1 MRPAARRSFPES
13 WGPGAARPTRVG
25 SAGRE
30 SARLPHAGGPGCLYH
45 LKGEQSTRISISDQS
60 PARGRQRSSVRSPA
74 TLVAPVIELLFLL
87 LPIAAASGWWAA
99 RRGVPARR
107 SRRNPP
113 HPAFLRGLNYLV
125 EEQPD
130 QAIDMFLE
138 LVEVDGET
146 VETHLA
152 LGSLFRRR
160 GEVDRA
166 IRIHQNLIAR
176 KNLAAEQ
183 RGDALFELGQ
193 DYMRA
198 GLLDRAECLFQEL
211 VGLGLHR
218 QRALQ
223 SLREIYEQERD
234 WARCLE
240 VAELLEPTS
249 DPSIKVAIGQYHC
262 ELAEDARRCGDAA
275 RAMTQLSLARG
286 ADPDCVRA
294 TMLEGRAA
302 LEDGDPE
309 HALALF
315 MHVAEQ
321 RASYVPEILSELID
335 ALRRLGRED
344 VSTVLEDLAQR
355 HSSPALTLSLCD
367 VVAHSRG
374 KEAAMELL
382 TRYLSRHADLAALE
396 RLLELQALESQ
407 GQGSRGERTRVALD
421 VTRHLLARQAVYRC
435 DHCGFEARSLH
446 WQCPSCRCWGCVVPV
461 QPEPI
466 VGEEVLRER
475 RLA

>member
-1 MRPAARRSFPES
+1 M
-13 WGPGAARPTRVG
+13 
-25 SAGRE
+25 
-30 SARLPHAGGPGCLYH
+30 
-45 LKGEQSTRISISDQS
+45 
-60 PARGRQRSSVRSPA
+60 
-74 TLVAPVIELLFLL
+74 IELLFLL
-87 LPIAAASGWWAA
+87 LPVAAASGWWMA
-99 RRGVPARR
+99 RRGLPRR
-107 SRRNPP
+107 RHRGSPP

-130 QAIDMFLE
+130 KAIDMFLE
-138 LVEVDGET
+138 LVEVDSET

-176 KNLAAEQ
+176 KNLSAEQ

-193 DYMRA
+193 DYMSA

-211 VGLGLHR
+211 VDLGLHHE
-218 QRALQ
+218 RALR

-234 WARCLE
+234 WTRCLE
-240 VAELLEPTS
+240 VAEQLEAIGDQPMS
-249 DPSIKVAIGQYHC
+249 VAIAQYHC
-262 ELAEDARRCGDAA
+262 ELAEEARRTGDASRA
-275 RAMTQLSLARG
+275 RAQLTLARQ

-309 HALALF
+309 TALGLF

-321 RASYVPEILSELID
+321 RASYVPEILPALID
-335 ALRRLGRED
+335 ALRQLGRHD
-344 VSTVLEDLAQR
+344 VPAVLEELARR
-355 HSSPALTLSLCD
+355 HSSPPLILSLSD
-367 VVAHSRG
+367 VVAQSRG
-374 KEAAMELL
+374 REAAMDLL
-382 TRYLSRHADLAALE
+382 TQYLSRHADLAALE
-396 RLLELQALESQ
+396 RLLELQAE
-407 GQGSRGERTRVALD
+407 GRPETDGAARYRAGVALE
-421 VTRHLLARQAVYRC
+421 VTRHLLARQPVYQC

-466 VGEEVLRER
+466 IGDEVLHER

>member
-1 MRPAARRSFPES
+1 M
-13 WGPGAARPTRVG
+13 
-25 SAGRE
+25 
-30 SARLPHAGGPGCLYH
+30 
-45 LKGEQSTRISISDQS
+45 
-60 PARGRQRSSVRSPA
+60 
-74 TLVAPVIELLFLL
+74 IELLFLL
-87 LPIAAASGWWAA
+87 LPIAAASGWW
-99 RRGVPARR
+99 VARR
-107 SRRNPP
+107 SAPGGRKRSHPP

-130 QAIDMFLE
+130 KAIDMFLE

-223 SLREIYEQERD
+223 SLRELYEQERD

-249 DPSIKVAIGQYHC
+249 DPSIKVAIAQYHC
-262 ELAEDARRCGDAA
+262 ELAEDARRNGDAA
-275 RAMTQLSLARG
+275 RAGTQLSLARE

-302 LEDGDPE
+302 LEDGAPE
-309 HALALF
+309 QAIALF

-335 ALRRLGRED
+335 ALQRLGRDD
-344 VSTVLEDLAQR
+344 VQAVLENLAQR
-355 HSSPALTLSLCD
+355 HSSPALTLSLTD
-367 VVAHSRG
+367 VVAQSRG
-374 KEAAMELL
+374 TEAAMEVL

-396 RLLELQALESQ
+396 RLLELQAGEVAQ
-407 GQGSRGERTRVALD
+407 GRGCTAERTRVALD

-435 DHCGFEARSLH
+435 DHCGFEARALH

-466 VGEEVLRER
+466 IGEEVLHER

>member
-1 MRPAARRSFPES
+1 
-13 WGPGAARPTRVG
+13 
-25 SAGRE
+25 
-30 SARLPHAGGPGCLYH
+30 
-45 LKGEQSTRISISDQS
+45 
-60 PARGRQRSSVRSPA
+60 
-74 TLVAPVIELLFLL
+74 
-87 LPIAAASGWWAA
+87 
-99 RRGVPARR
+99 
-107 SRRNPP
+107 
-113 HPAFLRGLNYLV
+113 
-125 EEQPD
+125 
-130 QAIDMFLE
+130 MFLE

-218 QRALQ
+218 RRALQ
-223 SLREIYEQERD
+223 SLRELYEQERD
-234 WARCLE
+234 WAHCLE
-240 VAELLEPTS
+240 VAELLEPAN
-249 DPSIKVAIGQYHC
+249 DPSIRVAIGHYHC

-275 RAMTQLSLARG
+275 RAMSQLHLARE
-286 ADPDCVRA
+286 ADPECVRA

-302 LEDGDPE
+302 LEDGDPQR
-309 HALALF
+309 ALALF
-315 MHVAEQ
+315 THVAEQ
-321 RASYVPEILSELID
+321 RASYVPEILPELID
-335 ALRRLGRED
+335 TLRHLGRDD
-344 VSTVLEDLAQR
+344 VPAVLEDLAQR
-355 HSSPALTLSLCD
+355 HSSPALTLGLSD
-367 VVAHSRG
+367 VVARSRG
-374 KEAAMELL
+374 KEAAMDLL
-382 TRYLSRHADLAALE
+382 TRYLTRHADLAALE
-396 RLLELQALESQ
+396 RLFELQVEGPSQVQGFSVERMRVVLE
-407 GQGSRGERTRVALD
+407 

-435 DHCGFEARSLH
+435 EHCGFEARSLH
-446 WQCPSCRCWGCVVPV
+446 WQCPSCRSWGSVVPV

-466 VGEEVLRER
+466 IGEEVLHER

>member
-1 MRPAARRSFPES
+1 M
-13 WGPGAARPTRVG
+13 
-25 SAGRE
+25 
-30 SARLPHAGGPGCLYH
+30 
-45 LKGEQSTRISISDQS
+45 
-60 PARGRQRSSVRSPA
+60 
-74 TLVAPVIELLFLL
+74 IELLFLL
-87 LPIAAASGWWAA
+87 LPIAAASGWWLA
-99 RRGVPARR
+99 RRDMPRQPNR
-107 SRRNPP
+107 KSSP
-113 HPAFLRGLNYLV
+113 HPAFLRGLNYLL

-130 QAIDMFLE
+130 KAIDMFLE

-176 KNLAAEQ
+176 KSLGAEQ
-183 RGDALFELGQ
+183 RGDALFELGL

-211 VGLGLHR
+211 AGLGLHR

-240 VAELLEPTS
+240 VSELLKPIS
-249 DPSIKVAIGQYHC
+249 DQPMAVAIAQYHC
-262 ELAEDARRCGDAA
+262 ELAEESRRCGDVSRA
-275 RAMTQLSLARG
+275 REQLSLARE
-286 ADPDCVRA
+286 ADPECVRA
-294 TMLEGRAA
+294 TMLEGSAA
-302 LEDGDPE
+302 LDDGDPE
-309 HALALF
+309 RALNLF

-321 RASYVPEILSELID
+321 RASYVPEILPALID
-335 ALRRLGRED
+335 ALRRLGRDD
-344 VSTVLEDLAQR
+344 VPAVLEELARR
-355 HSSPALTLSLCD
+355 HSSPALMLSLSD
-367 VVAHSRG
+367 VVAENRG
-374 KEAAMELL
+374 SEAAMDLL
-382 TRYLSRHADLAALE
+382 TKYLSRYADLAALE
-396 RLLELQALESQ
+396 RLLALQAEDRP
-407 GQGSRGERTRVALD
+407 GADGPARYRAGVALE
-421 VTRHLLARQAVYRC
+421 VTRHLLARQPVYQC

-466 VGEEVLRER
+466 IGDEVLHDR
-475 RLA
+475 RVA

>member
-1 MRPAARRSFPES
+1 VPSVGGEAP
-13 WGPGAARPTRVG
+13 RVH
-25 SAGRE
+25 
-30 SARLPHAGGPGCLYH
+30 HAGGLAWLYH
-45 LKGEQSTRISISDQS
+45 LPREQISRTSISD
-60 PARGRQRSSVRSPA
+60 RSLPRPRWRRSVRSA
-74 TLVAPVIELLFLL
+74 AAPVIELLFLL
-87 LPIAAASGWWAA
+87 LPLAAASGWLAA
-99 RRGVPARR
+99 RRGLPARPD
-107 SRRNPP
+107 RRHPP

-130 QAIDMFLE
+130 KAIDMFLQ

-218 QRALQ
+218 RRALQ

-234 WARCLE
+234 WASCLE
-240 VAELLEPTS
+240 VAELLKPFG
-249 DPSIKVAIGQYHC
+249 DPSMTVAIAQYHC
-262 ELAEDARRCGDAA
+262 ELAEDARRCGDSA
-275 RAMTQLSLARG
+275 RAHAQLSLARE

-302 LEDGDPE
+302 LDDGDPRR
-309 HALALF
+309 ALGLF

-321 RASYVPEILSELID
+321 SASYVPEILSELIA
-335 ALRRLGRED
+335 ALQRLGRDD
-344 VSTVLEDLAQR
+344 VPAVLEDLARR
-355 HSSPALTLSLCD
+355 HSSPALTLSLSEA
-367 VVAHSRG
+367 VARSRG
-374 KEAAMELL
+374 PEAAMEIL
-382 TRYLSRHADLAALE
+382 TRYLARHADLAALE
-396 RLLELQALESQ
+396 RLLGLQCETLSQ
-407 GQGSRGERTRVALD
+407 PLGPEAERSRVALE
-421 VTRHLLARQAVYRC
+421 VTRHLLARQPVYRC

-446 WQCPSCRCWGCVVPV
+446 WQCPSCRTWASVVPV

-466 VGEEVLRER
+466 IGEEVLHER

>member
-1 MRPAARRSFPES
+1 LS
-13 WGPGAARPTRVG
+13 
-25 SAGRE
+25 
-30 SARLPHAGGPGCLYH
+30 
-45 LKGEQSTRISISDQS
+45 
-60 PARGRQRSSVRSPA
+60 
-74 TLVAPVIELLFLL
+74 VAPVIELLFLL
-87 LPIAAASGWWAA
+87 LPVAAASGWWVA
-99 RRGVPARR
+99 RRATPVRR
-107 SRRNPP
+107 SRGSPP

-130 QAIDMFLE
+130 KAIDMFLE

-193 DYMRA
+193 DYMCA

-223 SLREIYEQERD
+223 SLRELYEQERD

-240 VAELLEPTS
+240 VAELLEPSS
-249 DPSIKVAIGQYHC
+249 DASIKVAIGQYHC

-275 RAMTQLSLARG
+275 RAMAHLSLARE
-286 ADPDCVRA
+286 ADPECVRA

-302 LEDGDPE
+302 LEDGDPQ

-321 RASYVPEILSELID
+321 RASYVPEILPELID
-335 ALRRLGRED
+335 ALRRLGRDD
-344 VSTVLEDLAQR
+344 VPAVLEDLAQR
-355 HSSPALTLSLCD
+355 HSSPALILSLGD
-367 VVAHSRG
+367 VVAQSRG
-374 KEAAMELL
+374 TEAAMDLL

-396 RLLELQALESQ
+396 RLLELQVEGPSQ
-407 GQGSRGERTRVALD
+407 AQDLTIERMRVALD

-446 WQCPSCRCWGCVVPV
+446 WQCPSCRSWGSVVPV

-466 VGEEVLRER
+466 VGEEVLHER